1 MEVAGCW
8 KRRKQQRM
16 RDKSERM
23 QGDGSNDNG
32 KEKMQEEF
40 ENKRFMLI
48 LYY

>member
-23 QGDGSNDNG
+23 QDDGSNDND
-32 KEKMQEEF
+32 KEKNAGGILKQEVYA
-40 ENKRFMLI
+40 NTI
-48 LYY
+48 